1 YPFERCSVGEGRSPA
16 SGGGSYRKRGEM
28 RKVNLVNAG
37 RWGHNGGAMKLPGIL
52 LALAT
57 LMAACGGGAGAPA
70 TSPTAAG
77 ASSTPSASGEPQAS
91 ASPLGSPNPFAGGYG
106 VVVTPTAHT
115 HLPTHLVGPD
125 AKVASSAQATS
136 PTKVTCGGAAGAVL
150 PFPVST
156 SGDRAYFVDAQG
168 VVHFLTPSGETGRAT
183 TVPVGAARRS
193 SFTVSPDNLRIA

>member
-28 RKVNLVNAG
+28 RKVNLVNAW

-57 LMAACGGGAGAPA
+57 LTAACGGGTGSPS

-77 ASSTPSASGEPQAS
+77 ASSSPSASGEPQAS

-106 VVVTPTAHT
+106 VLVTPTSEANYT
-115 HLPTHLVGPD
+115 ITLGGP
-125 AKVASSAQATS
+125 
-136 PTKVTCGGAAGAVL
+136 GA
-150 PFPVST
+150 
-156 SGDRAYFVDAQG
+156 
-168 VVHFLTPSGETGRAT
+168 
-183 TVPVGAARRS
+183 
-193 SFTVSPDNLRIA
+193 